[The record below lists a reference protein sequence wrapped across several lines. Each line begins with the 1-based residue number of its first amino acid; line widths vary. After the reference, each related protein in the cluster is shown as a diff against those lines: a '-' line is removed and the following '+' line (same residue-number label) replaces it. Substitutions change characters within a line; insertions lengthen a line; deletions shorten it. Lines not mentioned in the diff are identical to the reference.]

1 MVYSDI
7 LLNYALLVCT
17 WRHGGHIGGQEQK
30 HLYPL
35 GTKRH
40 FHVNSSRK
48 NSSVLT
54 TNMAALS
61 RGCKQNI
68 FHYEVRSYATPQG
81 LFFVHQHGRRDVTWK
96 RSLEARPSVP
106 VWCILSL
113 LRVIFKMFLL
123 VETWKARLKTSFSD
137 FEYLGLHLKTLHS
150 PSSKVL
156 SKKVTASSTSR
167 IAVLPVPRGRGMRQG
182 RKHPSS
188 FLEVV
193 FVSPIKGRWGW
204 NVNWLKKLE

>member
-17 WRHGGHIGGQEQK
+17 WRHGGHVGGQEQK
-30 HLYPL
+30 HLSPL

-40 FHVNSSRK
+40 FHVNYSRK
-48 NSSVLT
+48 NSIVLT

-81 LFFVHQHGRRDVTWK
+81 LSFLCINMAAVTSHK
-96 RSLEARPSVP
+96 TISGNETLGTSV
-106 VWCILSL
+106 VYLI
-113 LRVIFKMFLL
+113 IIKGYFQMFLQ
-123 VETWKARLKTSFSD
+123 VETWKARPKTSFSG

-150 PSSKVL
+150 LSSEVL
-156 SKKVTASSTSR
+156 SKKVTASSPSR
-167 IAVLPVPRGRGMRQG
+167 ISVLPVPRGGGMRQG
-182 RKHPSS
+182 RQRPSS
-188 FLEVV
+188 VLEAV
-193 FVSPIKGRWGW
+193 FVSPINGRWGW
-204 NVNWLKKLE
+204 NVNW

>member
-17 WRHGGHIGGQEQK
+17 WRHGGHVGGQEQQ
-30 HLYPL
+30 HLSPL

-48 NSSVLT
+48 NSTVLT

-68 FHYEVRSYATPQG
+68 FHYEVRSYATPQS
-81 LFFVHQHGRRDVTWK
+81 LFFGHQHGRRDVTWK

-106 VWCILSL
+106 VW
-113 LRVIFKMFLL
+113 
-123 VETWKARLKTSFSD
+123 WFS
-137 FEYLGLHLKTLHS
+137 
-150 PSSKVL
+150 
-156 SKKVTASSTSR
+156 
-167 IAVLPVPRGRGMRQG
+167 
-182 RKHPSS
+182 
-188 FLEVV
+188 VV
-193 FVSPIKGRWGW
+193 FTVRDLKSPPW
-204 NVNWLKKLE
+204 NIVFGFWILRPPFKDSPLSVK

>member
-17 WRHGGHIGGQEQK
+17 WRHGGHVGGQEQQ
-30 HLYPL
+30 HLSPL

-54 TNMAALS
+54 TDMAALS

-68 FHYEVRSYATPQG
+68 FHYEVRSYATPQI
-81 LFFVHQHGRRDVTWK
+81 FFFWDINMAAVTSHENDLWK
-96 RSLEARPSVP
+96 RD
-106 VWCILSL
+106 
-113 LRVIFKMFLL
+113 LRYQCGVSYIKGYFQLFLL
-123 VETWKARLKTSFSD
+123 LGTWKARPKTSFSG

-150 PSSKVL
+150 PSSKVPWR
-156 SKKVTASSTSR
+156 KVTASSPGR
-167 IAVLPVPRGRGMRQG
+167 ISVLPSPGEEGWGREG
-182 RKHPSS
+182 SYS
-188 FLEVV
+188 FE
-193 FVSPIKGRWGW
+193 
-204 NVNWLKKLE
+204 